1 MDTPRFWT
9 VDKNR
14 CPNVLLYIAIW
25 PRKVDRGFA
34 SLGGDRDMTFHS
46 HNKLIAQGRRLCL
59 LSARELTVGSPVS
72 G

>member
-9 VDKNR
+9 VDKSC
-14 CPNVLLYIAIW
+14 CPNVLLYIEIW

-34 SLGGDRDMTFHS
+34 SLGGVMTLRS
-46 HNKLIAQGRRLCL
+46 HKLITQGRQLCL